1 MDKIFFV
8 DFDGTIAEK
17 DVACAI
23 VERFADDG
31 WMEVEER
38 WRRKE
43 ISTEECAVQI
53 FEFVRA
59 EEEDILSFVNTV
71 EIDPYFVTFAD
82 LCRKSGYDVKIV
94 SDGYDFYIK
103 NILKKYGLNLE
114 VFCNRMYYDN
124 GWKFEFPLKNGCG
137 MCGNCKRSVIKQYK
151 KSKEEIIYIGD
162 GYSDICPIEE
172 ADLVFAKGYLM
183 EYCEKRGIIYFPF
196 SNFKDIISKIFVDD
210 I

>member
-1 MDKIFFV
+1 MDRVFFV
-8 DFDGTIAEK
+8 DFDGTITKK
-17 DVACAI
+17 DIACAI
-23 VERFADDG
+23 VEEFAEPG

-59 EEEDILSFVNTV
+59 GEEEILSFINKVV
-71 EIDPYFVTFAD
+71 IDEYFIPFVD
-82 LCRKSGYDVKIV
+82 LCMKNGYDVKIV

-103 NILKKYGLNLE
+103 NILKKYDLNLE

-137 MCGNCKRSVIKQYK
+137 LCGNCKRNIIKQYK
-151 KSKEEIIYIGD
+151 KDRKEIIYIGD

-172 ADLVFAKGYLM
+172 ADLVFAKGFLFR
-183 EYCEKRGIIYFPF
+183 YCKEKGIKCFPF
-196 SNFKDIISKIFVDD
+196 ENFKDIIAKIFC
-210 I
+210 